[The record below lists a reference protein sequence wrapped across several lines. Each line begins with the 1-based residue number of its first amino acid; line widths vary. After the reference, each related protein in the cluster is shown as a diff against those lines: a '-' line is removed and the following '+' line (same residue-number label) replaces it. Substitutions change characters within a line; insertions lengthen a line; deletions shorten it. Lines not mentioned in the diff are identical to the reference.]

1 MKKIMI
7 MMVMMLTIVVS
18 TSGKNTTNVKNDRNN
33 VVVVNKTIVRHD
45 DNKCCKYGNHDRG
58 TSWREK
64 KVVCKCK
71 CHRKN
76 TCCKSHNRPCK
87 KCFKMMKK
95 GTHPYIR

>member
-18 TSGKNTTNVKNDRNN
+18 TSGKNNTNVKNDRNN

-45 DNKCCKYGNHDRG
+45 DNKCCKYGTPDRG
-58 TSWREK
+58 TSWRSK
-64 KVVCKCK
+64 KVVCTCK

-76 TCCKSHNRPCK
+76 SCCSNNNRPCK
-87 KCFKMMKK
+87 KCYKMIKK

>member
-18 TSGKNTTNVKNDRNN
+18 TSGKNNTNVKNDRNN
-33 VVVVNKTIVRHD
+33 VVVNKTIVRHD
-45 DNKCCKYGNHDRG
+45 DNKCCKYGTPDRG
-58 TSWREK
+58 TSWRGK

-71 CHRKN
+71 CHRN
-76 TCCKSHNRPCK
+76 NSCCSNNNRPCK
-87 KCFKMMKK
+87 KCYKMMKK

>member
-18 TSGKNTTNVKNDRNN
+18 TSGKNNTNYD
-33 VVVVNKTIVRHD
+33 
-45 DNKCCKYGNHDRG
+45 NHDRG
-58 TSWREK
+58 TSWRGK

-71 CHRKN
+71 CHRNN
-76 TCCKSHNRPCK
+76 TCCNSHNRPCK
-87 KCFKMMKK
+87 KCYKMMKK